1 MAKSASPEAMLA
13 ATIEAID
20 AANSQDPNMMVHQ
33 GNELPKELC
42 HSRLATEWLLRLDP
56 EASDV
61 QQLAARAHHIK
72 RWEIP
77 RDTYPK
83 NRSGYLKWRT
93 QLAGF
98 HASEAGRIMEEA
110 GYDSDSIERVQSIIR
125 KRNLKGD
132 PQVQTHEDVLCLV
145 FLSTQ
150 IELVSQGLEMDKL
163 IEVLAKT
170 LNKMSDRGREQA
182 VRMSL
187 DNRERRIFASALAK
201 SKNL

>member
-13 ATIEAID
+13 AAIEAID

-83 NRSGYLKWRT
+83 NRSGYLKWRN

-98 HASEAGRIMEEA
+98 HASEAGRIMEEV